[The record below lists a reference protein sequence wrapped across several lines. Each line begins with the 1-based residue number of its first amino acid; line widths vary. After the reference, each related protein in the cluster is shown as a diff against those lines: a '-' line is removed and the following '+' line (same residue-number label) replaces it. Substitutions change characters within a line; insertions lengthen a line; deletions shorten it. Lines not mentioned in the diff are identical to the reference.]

1 MSTRGRL
8 LIDPPYPGESLSS
21 VVSRV
26 AQTYAVSTYKLID
39 ELVGSDPWS
48 NRHRKDLDFDPPKS
62 LEENLRMRVYGW
74 TSPVR
79 SSWSIHGKKI
89 LHTLR
94 TAYCPLCFECD
105 LVERRTPYFRLSWAS
120 AWTTI
125 CWKHRC
131 PLMDWKDTSQK
142 QYRKLPQKWIHG
154 KFARSD
160 DVPVFHLE
168 NRAVANEYFADNMR
182 SFDRASLNDPD
193 ANTVLQLLWRLQC
206 LLARPGEEMT
216 DNPLPYRPSELQYR
230 AYTVAHLGATQ
241 FAPQVESPAACAIY
255 RVELSPL
262 LSDSYDKM
270 NVLTKPTS
278 DRCIRNTSTVAWR
291 RSYLWFAARTLATSR
306 RFSRVMTGRERSECE
321 WPDWWAT
328 FIPTLGEITAKHL
341 RKETE
346 QLIKLLGDPPT
357 LDATA

>member
-26 AQTYAVSTYKLID
+26 AQTYAVSSYKLIN
-39 ELVGSDPWS
+39 ELVAGDPWS
-48 NRHRKDLDFDPPKS
+48 NGHHKDLDFDPPKS
-62 LEENLRMRVYGW
+62 LEANLRMRVHGW

-79 SSWSIHGKKI
+79 SSWSIHGQKI

-94 TAYCPLCFECD
+94 TAYCPLCFESD

-120 AWTTI
+120 VWTTI

-142 QYRKLPQKWIHG
+142 QYRKLPQKWIYG
-154 KFARSD
+154 KFARTD
-160 DVPVFHLE
+160 DVPEFHLE
-168 NRAVANEYFADNMR
+168 NRAVANKCLADNMW
-182 SFDRASLNDPD
+182 SFDTTSLNDPD
-193 ANTVLQLLWRLQC
+193 TNTVLQLLWRLQC
-206 LLARPGEEMT
+206 LLAQPGEEMPG
-216 DNPLPYRPSELQYR
+216 NPFAYRPSELQHR

-241 FAPQVESPAACAIY
+241 FAPRVEPPAACATY
-255 RVELSPL
+255 RAELSPL

-270 NVLTKPTS
+270 NFLTKPTS

-306 RFSRVMTGRERSECE
+306 RFSRMMTGRERTQCE

-328 FIPTLGEITAKHL
+328 LIPTLGEITAMHV
-341 RKETE
+341 RKEAE
-346 QLIKLLGDPPT
+346 LLIEHLGEPAKSDP
-357 LDATA
+357 TA